1 MFNGKGNIMKATI
14 ITDAKKLKASIAR
27 IRTSGAKLDA
37 RIQVAAISV
46 IDHADKHGD
55 TTLADALVN
64 AMPKSGRK
72 LALVEYLL
80 AFGKFEVI
88 TAKSADDRKAIEA
101 GRVFKFAKDKVTNLD
116 GADDKMWYDFRKE
129 AKVSDAFDAQSQV
142 KALLSRMNAAI
153 REGKAIE
160 NREGAVE
167 QARALLAA
175 LEA

>member
-1 MFNGKGNIMKATI
+1 MKATI
-14 ITDAKKLKASIAR
+14 ITDAKKLKASIAS
-27 IRTSGAKLDA
+27 IRTSGAKLDE

-88 TAKSADDRKAIEA
+88 TAKSADDKKAIEA
-101 GRVFKFAKDKVTNLD
+101 GREAYLAGLGRVIDK
-116 GADDKMWYDFRKE
+116 
-129 AKVSDAFDAQSQV
+129 
-142 KALLSRMNAAI
+142 
-153 REGKAIE
+153 
-160 NREGAVE
+160 GAV
-167 QARALLAA
+167 ASSPLTGFLSD
-175 LEA
+175 